1 MDEALGYLPE
11 LAVNQLRYGYN
22 HISVRVLF
30 LPIQP
35 SCNPGFD
42 NGTGLDAGIDRIN

>member
-11 LAVNQLRYGYN
+11 LAANQLRYGCN
-22 HISVRVLF
+22 PIVVRVLF
-30 LPIQP
+30 LSIKPG
-35 SCNPGFD
+35 CNPGFD